1 MNLKE
6 SNEEKPLLLKNPP
19 FLGIRSEY
27 NKRI

>member
-6 SNEEKPLLLKNPP
+6 NEEKPLLLKNPP